1 MTNRSYLEQL
11 YYGNISPMERTI
23 SKNSKLKQIMSI
35 VSDEIEKF
43 NSKLTQ
49 EQQKELD
56 KLLCLKTTEACQME
70 IDAFVYACR
79 FTFRILMSCMGDEN
93 SDFKIEELLKLDG
106 ETI

>member
-11 YYGNISPMERTI
+11 YYGNVSPMERSI
-23 SKNSKLKQIMSI
+23 NKHSKLKQIMNV

-43 NSKLTQ
+43 NTKLTE

-70 IDAFVYACR
+70 IDAFVYGCR
-79 FTFRILMSCMGDEN
+79 FAFRFLMSCMGDEN
-93 SDFKIEELLKLDG
+93 SDFRIEEIFKLEGDQV
-106 ETI
+106 

>member
-1 MTNRSYLEQL
+1 MTNRNFLEQL
-11 YYGNISPMERTI
+11 YYGNISPMER
-23 SKNSKLKQIMSI
+23 SLNKHGKLHKIMRV

-56 KLLCLKTTEACQME
+56 KLLCLKCSEACQQE
-70 IDAFVYACR
+70 IDAFVYGCR
-79 FTFRILMSCMGDEN
+79 FAFRFLLSCIGDEN

-106 ETI
+106 EVI

>member
-11 YYGNISPMERTI
+11 YYGNVSPMERSI
-23 SKNSKLKQIMSI
+23 SKNSKLKKIMNI

-43 NSKLTQ
+43 NTKLTE

-70 IDAFVYACR
+70 IDAFVEYLYPFSLIASRTSAVTVGPCFFIVR
-79 FTFRILMSCMGDEN
+79 S
-93 SDFKIEELLKLDG
+93 
-106 ETI
+106 TI

>member
-11 YYGNISPMERTI
+11 YYGNVSPMERSI
-23 SKNSKLKQIMSI
+23 NKHSKLKQIMNV

-43 NSKLTQ
+43 NTKLTE

-70 IDAFVYACR
+70 IDAFVYGCR
-79 FTFRILMSCMGDEN
+79 FAFRFLLSCMGDEN
-93 SDFKIEELLKLDG
+93 SDFRIEEIFKLEGDQV
-106 ETI
+106 

>member
-1 MTNRSYLEQL
+1 MTSKSFLEQL
-11 YYGNISPMERTI
+11 YYGNISPMERSI
-23 SKNSKLKQIMSI
+23 SKNSKLKKIMNI

-43 NSKLTQ
+43 NTKLTE

-70 IDAFVYACR
+70 IDAFVYGCR

-93 SDFKIEELLKLDG
+93 SDFKIEEVLNLSNLG
-106 ETI
+106 